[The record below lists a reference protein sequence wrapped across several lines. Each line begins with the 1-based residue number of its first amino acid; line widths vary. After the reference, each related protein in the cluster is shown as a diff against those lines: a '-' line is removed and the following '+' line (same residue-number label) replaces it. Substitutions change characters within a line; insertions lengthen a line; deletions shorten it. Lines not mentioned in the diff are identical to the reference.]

1 MTITIPEL
9 FLQSLYLLL
18 ATGFAVG
25 GIALLIAVYR
35 RPRIAISKWAASHQ
49 YTLVRYQYRT
59 LRRGPFF
66 RFGRWNNLAPVFSIV
81 VRDQQGNIRAG
92 WAKCDALKSDRDE
105 MIVEVRWD
113 ALETNKAAQSMKH

>member
-1 MTITIPEL
+1 ASMVHRLFCFNYVYIHSRTRGTSFMTITIPEL

-66 RFGRWNNLAPVFSIV
+66 RFGRWNNLAPVFS
-81 VRDQQGNIRAG
+81 
-92 WAKCDALKSDRDE
+92 
-105 MIVEVRWD
+105 
-113 ALETNKAAQSMKH
+113 